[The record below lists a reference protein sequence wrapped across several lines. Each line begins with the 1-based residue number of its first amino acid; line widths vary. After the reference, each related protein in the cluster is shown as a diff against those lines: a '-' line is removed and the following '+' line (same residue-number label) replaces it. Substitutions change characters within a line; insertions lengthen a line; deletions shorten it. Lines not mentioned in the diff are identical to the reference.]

1 MASSKPGN
9 ETGKSAIHHCYLL
22 QSLSSPSKT
31 YIGYTVN
38 PHRRL
43 KQHNGLI
50 KGGAKY
56 TSKFGPWK
64 FICITEGFQ
73 SDKLGLQFEW
83 AWQNPKRSKIFRGG
97 LPGGLKNGNGGAT
110 CTNTGTSM
118 ALAGMLAKK
127 TGYAGKLNLLMIL
140 LCESQEFKRE
150 KLNVYF
156 FDEDVKLDFEDL
168 FRTQEDSFSDEDD
181 DDDEMGGNVGWCRAL
196 PDQMNATLVDGVEEM
211 PFFRNIASRSGTG
224 RGRAQR
230 TEVDSDVDGGSSVG
244 NSVDED
250 VQVGEN
256 YVYDE
261 NEQANSKTTRLQ
273 HFQTDQLDPSLQENQ
288 DFAHSPLDN
297 YIGRMSIGEKND
309 DPLSAYQ
316 GQIKSRQ
323 NLPQNSTRT
332 YPSNL
337 DSEDVIDLLDSSD
350 DEGGDLGSQYCSNIL
365 QEMLESSLNQS
376 TTSMDLCSPSRQ
388 DYLSSSAIDL
398 TSPVRMNI
406 ALSTPPV
413 QRSSRNFDRLIH
425 CLDDFDDDSSSDST
439 VDLCS
444 PHHLR
449 V

>member
-9 ETGKSAIHHCYLL
+9 VTGKNAIHHCYLL

-64 FICITEGFQ
+64 FICITEGFR
-73 SDKLGLQFEW
+73 SESLGLKFEW

-97 LPGGLKNGNGGAT
+97 LGGLENGA
-110 CTNTGTSM
+110 TNTGTSM

-127 TGYAGKLNLLMIL
+127 TGYVGKLNLLMIL
-140 LCESQEFKRE
+140 LCESQEFKGE
-150 KLNVYF
+150 QINVYF

-168 FRTQEDSFSDEDD
+168 FRTKEDSFSDA

-196 PDQMNATLVDGVEEM
+196 PDQMNAKLVGGVEEM
-211 PFFRNIASRSGTG
+211 PFFRNIASRSG

-244 NSVDED
+244 NSVHEDVHDGVDED
-250 VQVGEN
+250 
-256 YVYDE
+256 YMYDE
-261 NEQANSKTTRLQ
+261 NEQANSQITRLQ
-273 HFQTDQLDPSLQENQ
+273 HLQTDQLDDSCLQENQ
-288 DFAHSPLDN
+288 DYFDFGRSPLEN
-297 YIGRMSIGEKND
+297 YVGRMSIGEKND
-309 DPLSAYQ
+309 EPLSAYQ

-323 NLPQNSTRT
+323 NLDSGRENATRT
-332 YPSNL
+332 NPSKY

-350 DEGGDLGSQYCSNIL
+350 DEGGDLGSQYCSNIV

-376 TTSMDLCSPSRQ
+376 TTSIDLRSPSKQ
-388 DYLSSSAIDL
+388 NGLSSSAIDL
-398 TSPVRMNI
+398 TSPVRMSI
-406 ALSTPPV
+406 ALSTPA
-413 QRSSRNFDRLIH
+413 QRSSRNFDRLMH
-425 CLDDFDDDSSSDST
+425 CLDDFDDDSSSNST

-444 PHHLR
+444 PQHLR
-449 V
+449 I